1 MECADFREIQEQTF
15 SWLEWA
21 STRADC
27 QGGGAVHTQSHLER
41 TGFQQPQLNAAAL
54 CQVLDKTLPV
64 PFQLRLC
71 WDSVKFSKI
80 HFSL

>member
-1 MECADFREIQEQTF
+1 M
-15 SWLEWA
+15 
-21 STRADC
+21 
-27 QGGGAVHTQSHLER
+27 HTQSHLER
-41 TGFQQPQLNAAAL
+41 TGFQQPQLYAAAL